1 MARLKQVEV
10 LRQRISEVTGMPIGD
25 IDAQNSRYFAFISG
39 TNSVRLVT
47 LIKVKLCF
55 RDDIKK
61 RLLEKLYFPIEC
73 TDSFYR
79 ELLEIASALGVADT
93 ALFKKMNIFIE

>member
-10 LRQRISEVTGMPIGD
+10 LRQRISEETGMPIGD

-61 RLLEKLYFPIEC
+61 KDCWKNCTSPLNVPI
-73 TDSFYR
+73 
-79 ELLEIASALGVADT
+79 
-93 ALFKKMNIFIE
+93 LFIGSCMR

>member
-1 MARLKQVEV
+1 MARLKQDEV
-10 LRQRISEVTGMPIGD
+10 LRQRISEETGMPIGD

-61 RLLEKLYFPIEC
+61 K
-73 TDSFYR
+73 
-79 ELLEIASALGVADT
+79 IAGKIVLPH
-93 ALFKKMNIFIE
+93 